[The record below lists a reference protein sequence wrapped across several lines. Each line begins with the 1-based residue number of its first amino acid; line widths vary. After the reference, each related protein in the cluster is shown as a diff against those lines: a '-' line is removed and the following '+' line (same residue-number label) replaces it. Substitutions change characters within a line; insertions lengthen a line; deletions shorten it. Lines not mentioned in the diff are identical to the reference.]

1 MWALW
6 WVWVA
11 AALVL
16 GILEI
21 VIPGFIFLGFALGA
35 GVTGLTLL
43 LGGGLAVWL
52 AASLPRLLVVFA
64 VLSLVSWVVLRW
76 SLGVRKG
83 QVRIWNRDI
92 NDD

>member
-11 AALVL
+11 GALGL

-21 VIPGFIFLGFALGA
+21 VLPGFIFLGFALGA
-35 GVTGLTLL
+35 GATGLMLL
-43 LGGGLAVWL
+43 AGGDLALWL

-64 VLSLVSWVVLRW
+64 VISVIAWVVLRR
-76 SLGVRKG
+76 LVGVRKG
-83 QVRIWNRDI
+83 QVKIWDRDI
-92 NDD
+92 NED